1 MSPHELESIR
11 GNELS
16 PHRKELLNHIIDEY
30 ARDEPER
37 LYAEIPF
44 SPTTYA
50 AGLRKVTYAAFANA
64 INGMAWW
71 LHHKLGPGKNFETLC
86 YIGPNDLRHNI
97 LLLGAVKAGYKVS
110 SPNRT

>member
-1 MSPHELESIR
+1 MLPLKL
-11 GNELS
+11 GNIQEDETL
-16 PHRKELLNHIIDEY
+16 PHRKELLNHIIDGY

-37 LYAEIPF
+37 LYAEIPL
-44 SPTTYA
+44 SPITYA

-71 LHHKLGPGKNFETLC
+71 LHRTLGPGKDFETLC

-97 LLLGAVKAGYKVS
+97 LLLAAVKVGYKVS
-110 SPNRT
+110 SCH